1 MYVICF
7 CIIILECIPVYK
19 NVNYNTASSRSFS
32 RAIIIGDNSSS
43 PIISPRG
50 FPVGQDVEVKD
61 IDTGGL
67 DPA

>member
-19 NVNYNTASSRSFS
+19 NVNYKTASSRSCS
-32 RAIIIGDNSSS
+32 IGDNSSL
-43 PIISPRG
+43 PVISPKG
-50 FPVGQDVEVKD
+50 FPVGQDVEVED
-61 IDTGGL
+61 VDMGDL